1 MDLYRGLLKRCK
13 ILIFREK
20 KVHDGYIS
28 LWVEIVDIEKVE
40 ETVSRRTNTFKELIE
55 MPLCRSS
62 DVFLKDEQRI
72 RIAVSGRVRFPQARQ
87 KSAHTFMFLHTAT
100 ESFMSFPVQLVGG
113 MHIAPYAQIEFLDDR
128 GRNNRLHIAH
138 FFPDQ
143 FSTAQP
149 HVPRLNLAAQGHR
162 NINHPQ
168 PLLCNEVT
176 LENIGTD
183 AISSDNK
190 GMQFKIIVEIKNKHT
205 NPYENQNPIHIYLK
219 LEK

>member
-28 LWVEIVDIEKVE
+28 LWVEIVDIDKVE
-40 ETVSRRTNTFKELIE
+40 ETVRRRIDTLKDLIE
-55 MPLCRSS
+55 MPSCRSS
-62 DVFLKDEQRI
+62 DVFLKDEQHI

-87 KSAHTFMFLHTAT
+87 KSAHTFTFLHTAT

-113 MHIAPYAQIEFLDDR
+113 MHTAPYAQIEFLDDR
-128 GRNNRLHIAH
+128 GRNYRLHNAH

-143 FSTAQP
+143 FPPAQA

-162 NINHPQ
+162 HINHPQ
-168 PLLCNEVT
+168 LLLSNEVT
-176 LENIGTD
+176 LENIIAN
-183 AISSDNK
+183 AISSDNE
-190 GMQFKIIVEIKNKHT
+190 GMQ
-205 NPYENQNPIHIYLK
+205 LK
-219 LEK
+219 